1 LLKLV
6 NARPGR
12 RTSKLEFVVALTLV
26 ALFAGWWAARFSA
39 AQADMR
45 ILRVREVATTMRML
59 SREIHLQAVVANQ
72 ADITGTMRTA
82 YGPVQVLDGH
92 PTPTAGGIGRLL
104 AQHIPARSMSCGP
117 MQMAHPAGGD
127 QLIDAFE
134 CAPSELEPG
143 ARERCAARYLPPLWQ
158 GGEPTVTF
166 LFHSRRAAGLPCEPD

>member
-1 LLKLV
+1 V

-12 RTSKLEFVVALTLV
+12 RTSKLEFVVALTL
-26 ALFAGWWAARFSA
+26 AAMFAGWWATRFSA

-72 ADITGTMRTA
+72 ADITGTLRTA

-92 PTPTAGGIGRLL
+92 PTPTAGGIGQLL
-104 AQHIPARSMSCGP
+104 AQHIPARVMSCGP
-117 MQMAHPAGGD
+117 TQVPHPVRDGE
-127 QLIDAFE
+127 LLDAFE
-134 CAPSELEPG
+134 CAPSELEHA
-143 ARERCAARYLPPLWQ
+143 ARERCTARYLPPLWQ

-166 LFHSRRAAGLPCEPD
+166 LFHSRRVSGLPCEPD